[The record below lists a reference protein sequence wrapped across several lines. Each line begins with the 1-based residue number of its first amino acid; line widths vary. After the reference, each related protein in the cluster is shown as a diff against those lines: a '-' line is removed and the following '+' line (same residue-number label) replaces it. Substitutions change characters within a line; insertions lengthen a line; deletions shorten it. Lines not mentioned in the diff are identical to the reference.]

1 MKNRW
6 IVITSIY
13 PPKQIIL
20 DNLQIGYSIVV
31 VGDKKTPHESW
42 QGIANKNFFYLTPEQ
57 QEFYFPDLSKL
68 IGFNTYARKNLGY
81 LFAIMNGA
89 TSIWDTDDDTY
100 IRPEVLP
107 QLNDVSLCES
117 FRVEGDGFFNPY
129 NFFAP
134 GSELWPRGYPLR
146 LVHQDKISTSNKLQ
160 VSKSLEVPKLDILQT
175 LVNLEPDLDAIFRM
189 TMGDHIQDFGID
201 NRIIH
206 LGDGVVAPGNT
217 QSTLWLNPSK
227 FAYLYIPRWVSF
239 RFCDILK
246 MYIAQSR
253 ASFAYSGFW
262 SEQIRNPHD
271 YMIDFESEVSCYLNT
286 EKVVSMLRQFQPISL
301 VDVYREL
308 NKNEICIEKEIEASF
323 IFEEQVKVLQN
334 G

>member
-13 PPKQIIL
+13 LPRQVIL
-20 DNLQIGYSIVV
+20 DNLQIGYSVVV

-42 QGIANKNFFYLTPEQ
+42 QRLVNENFYYLTPEQ
-57 QEFYFPDLSKL
+57 QEFYFPEFSRL

-81 LFAIMNGA
+81 LFAVLNGA
-89 TSIWDTDDDTY
+89 TSVWDTDDDTY
-100 IRPEVLP
+100 IRPDALP
-107 QLNDVSLCES
+107 QLNDFSLCQN
-117 FRVEGDGFFNPY
+117 FQVAGDGFFNPY
-129 NFFAP
+129 NFFAS

-146 LVHQDKISTSNKLQ
+146 LIHQDKIANSSKLR
-160 VSKSLEVPKLDILQT
+160 VKSLLELPKIDVLQT

-189 TMGDHIQDFGID
+189 IIGDHLHDFKVD

-206 LGDGVVAPGNT
+206 LENGVVAPGNT
-217 QSTLWLNPSK
+217 QSTLWLSPDK
-227 FAYLYIPRWVSF
+227 FRYLYIPRWVSF

-253 ASFAYSGFW
+253 ASLGYSGFW

-271 YMIDFESEVSCYLNT
+271 YMIDFESEVPCYLNT
-286 EKVVSMLRQFQPISL
+286 EKVVNLLRTFQSPSL
-301 VDVYREL
+301 VDIYREL
-308 NKNEICIEKEIEASF
+308 NSDGICLSQEIEAASM
-323 IFEEQVKVLQN
+323 FEELMKVMQN
-334 G
+334 V

>member
-1 MKNRW
+1 MKDRW

-13 PPKQIIL
+13 PPRQIIL
-20 DNLQIGYSIVV
+20 NNLQIGYSVVV

-42 QGIANKNFFYLTPEQ
+42 QDLTNQNFHYLTPEQ
-57 QEFYFPDLSKL
+57 QDFFFPEFSKT

-100 IRPEVLP
+100 IRPGAIP
-107 QLNDVSLCES
+107 QLNDLSLCTNFS
-117 FRVEGDGFFNPY
+117 VEGDGFFNPY

-146 LVHQDKISTSNKLQ
+146 LIHQDKISNSLTLQ
-160 VSKSLEVPKLDILQT
+160 VAKSSLLPKIDILQT

-189 TMGDHIQDFGID
+189 TVGDHMQDFDID

-206 LGDGVVAPGNT
+206 LENGVWAPGNT
-217 QSTLWLNPSK
+217 QSTLWLNPNL
-227 FAYLYIPRWVSF
+227 FQYLYIPRWVSF

-253 ASFAYSGFW
+253 ASLGYSGFW

-286 EKVVSMLRQFQPISL
+286 EKVVALLREFQTDSL
-301 VDVYREL
+301 VDIYRAL
-308 NKNEICIEKEIEASF
+308 NKEEICLSQEIEASL